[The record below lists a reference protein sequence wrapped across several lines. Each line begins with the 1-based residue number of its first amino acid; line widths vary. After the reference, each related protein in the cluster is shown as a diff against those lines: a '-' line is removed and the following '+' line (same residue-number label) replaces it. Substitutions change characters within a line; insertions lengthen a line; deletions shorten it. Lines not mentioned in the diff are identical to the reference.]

1 MNDALMMTSSPHI
14 RSRESTRRIM
24 ADVII
29 ALVPAVAW
37 GAYFFGPRVLLVLLV
52 AVASCVISE
61 YVCRKIMKREITI
74 GDLSAVVTGV
84 LLALNLPPAI
94 PLWIPAIGG
103 IVAIVLIKQIFGGIG
118 QNFMNPALGARV
130 ILLLSWT
137 QHMTNWTNP
146 SISAVADTVSYATQ
160 AADAISNATQVAE
173 TISAASQIADAASA
187 ATQIADAA
195 STATQI
201 ADAVSSATS
210 LTDAVSSATSLAD
223 AVSSATPLIYAKTG
237 QDVIGGIAKPE
248 YLDLFLGRV
257 LGSIG
262 EISVL
267 VLLIGAAYLIIRK
280 VISPSA
286 PLSFIGTVALLSWI
300 FGGSKPFTGDCLY
313 HILAGGLVLGAF
325 FMATDYS
332 TSPVTEK
339 GRIIMGVGCGI
350 ITVVIR
356 LYSNYPE
363 GVSFAII
370 LMNLLVP
377 LIDKYTIPRVFGSGA
392 LGGEGKIG
400 RHS

>member
-1 MNDALMMTSSPHI
+1 MAEKSDRKLNNILMMSSSPHI
-14 RSRESTRRIM
+14 RSKESTRRIM

-29 ALVPAVAW
+29 ALLPAVAW
-37 GAYFFGPRVLLVLLV
+37 GTYYFGPRVLLVALV
-52 AVASCVISE
+52 TVASCVISE
-61 YVCRKIMKREITI
+61 FICEKIMKRDITI

-94 PLWIPAIGG
+94 PLWIAAIGG
-103 IVAIVLIKQIFGGIG
+103 IIAIVLIKQIFGGIG

-146 SISAVADTVSYATQ
+146 RMPAAADTVS
-160 AADAISNATQVAE
+160 NATPV
-173 TISAASQIADAASA
+173 
-187 ATQIADAA
+187 
-195 STATQI
+195 

-210 LTDAVSSATSLAD
+210 VAD

-237 QDVIGGIAKPE
+237 QDVLGGVARPE

-267 VLLIGAAYLIIRK
+267 VLLIGAAYLLIRK
-280 VISPSA
+280 VITLSI
-286 PLSFIGTVALLSWI
+286 PLSYIGTVALLTWI
-300 FGGSKPFTGDCLY
+300 LGGDKPFTGDFLY
-313 HILAGGLVLGAF
+313 HILAGSLILGAF

-332 TSPVTEK
+332 TSPVMEK
-339 GRIIMGVGCGI
+339 GRIIMGIGCGI

-377 LIDKYTIPRVFGSGA
+377 LIDKFTIPRAF
-392 LGGEGKIG
+392 GGESRIE
-400 RHS
+400 RHN

>member
-1 MNDALMMTSSPHI
+1 MMSSSPHI
-14 RSRESTRRIM
+14 RSKESTRRIM

-29 ALVPAVAW
+29 ALLPAVAW
-37 GAYFFGPRVLLVLLV
+37 GTYYFGPRVLLVALV
-52 AVASCVISE
+52 TVASCVISE
-61 YVCRKIMKREITI
+61 FICEKIMKRDITI

-94 PLWIPAIGG
+94 PLWIAAIGG
-103 IVAIVLIKQIFGGIG
+103 IIAIVLIKQIFGGIG

-146 SISAVADTVSYATQ
+146 RMPAAADTV
-160 AADAISNATQVAE
+160 SNATQVA
-173 TISAASQIADAASA
+173 DAVST
-187 ATQIADAA
+187 ATQIADVAY
-195 STATQI
+195 SVSSV

-210 LTDAVSSATSLAD
+210 VAD

-237 QDVIGGIAKPE
+237 QDVLGGVARPE

-267 VLLIGAAYLIIRK
+267 VLLIGAAYLLIRK
-280 VISPSA
+280 VITLSI
-286 PLSFIGTVALLSWI
+286 PLSYIGTVALLTWI
-300 FGGSKPFTGDCLY
+300 LGGDKPFTGDFLY
-313 HILAGGLVLGAF
+313 HILAGSLILGAF

-332 TSPVTEK
+332 TSPVMEK
-339 GRIIMGVGCGI
+339 GRIIMGIGCGI

-377 LIDKYTIPRVFGSGA
+377 LIDKFTIPRAF
-392 LGGEGKIG
+392 GGESRIE
-400 RHS
+400 RHN